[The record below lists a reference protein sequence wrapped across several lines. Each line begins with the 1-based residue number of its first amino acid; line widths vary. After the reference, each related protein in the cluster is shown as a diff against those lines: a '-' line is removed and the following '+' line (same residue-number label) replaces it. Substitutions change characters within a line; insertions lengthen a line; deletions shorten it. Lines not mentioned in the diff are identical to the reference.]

1 MTPSDKLRE
10 IAESSFVNISDEMKY
25 IQKLLPDHY
34 RCEQRGNG
42 VRCISDIGINEVTE
56 EGYWRVFIIAL
67 KVRYR
72 DRFMEVFHQTCSD
85 HKEFTV
91 YIKEQSMADKLSAFA
106 EKWSTEIAGNYDDE
120 LDVVTMLTNEDE
132 LLSDLTA
139 LISEGYVEKAKYDE
153 AVRQRDE
160 LREALIDMVWQFA
173 YEGTKNGKGV
183 MYTGGLS
190 ALEGAFSAL
199 GLSDPITVEDFEAA
213 IKNTDG

>member
-139 LISEGYVEKAKYDE
+139 LISEGYYPKEFTRWFRSEKFYDIFQE
-153 AVRQRDE
+153 STDGEGNMQWEYLHSGQVLNTTDE
-160 LREALIDMVWQFA
+160 LFNYWKENEQC
-173 YEGTKNGKGV
+173 
-183 MYTGGLS
+183 
-190 ALEGAFSAL
+190 
-199 GLSDPITVEDFEAA
+199 
-213 IKNTDG
+213 

>member
-139 LISEGYVEKAKYDE
+139 LISENYYPKEFTNYC
-153 AVRQRDE
+153 
-160 LREALIDMVWQFA
+160 
-173 YEGTKNGKGV
+173 
-183 MYTGGLS
+183 
-190 ALEGAFSAL
+190 
-199 GLSDPITVEDFEAA
+199 
-213 IKNTDG
+213 IKNVDYCRDMGKEWYQIMASGILILKTLDDVYNYWKENEQ

>member
-1 MTPSDKLRE
+1 MTNEEQKLRE
-10 IAESSFVNISDEMKY
+10 FISKYVND
-25 IQKLLPDHY
+25 D
-34 RCEQRGNG
+34 
-42 VRCISDIGINEVTE
+42 NEPT
-56 EGYWRVFIIAL
+56 F
-67 KVRYR
+67 
-72 DRFMEVFHQTCSD
+72 
-85 HKEFTV
+85 
-91 YIKEQSMADKLSAFA
+91 
-106 EKWSTEIAGNYDDE
+106 
-120 LDVVTMLTNEDE
+120 
-132 LLSDLTA
+132 LSDLTA